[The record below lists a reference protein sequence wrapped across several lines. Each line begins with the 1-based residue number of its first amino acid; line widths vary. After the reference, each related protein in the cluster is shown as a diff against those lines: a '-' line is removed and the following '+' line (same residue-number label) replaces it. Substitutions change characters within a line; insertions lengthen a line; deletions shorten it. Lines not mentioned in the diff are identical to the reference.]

1 MWGTL
6 REDIY
11 IAQSISR
18 ICCSL
23 TIAFDSTKELY
34 IADS

>member
-11 IAQSISR
+11 MAHSISK

-23 TIAFDSTKELY
+23 TIALDNTEQFY